1 VDAPGSVA
9 ELLDRMDSLLA
20 PFEERSDPT
29 RHFLTTYRR
38 STETIGRHIEER
50 RFVDPDWVERW
61 DLHVAGL
68 YVDAL
73 ERWDRAGEAP
83 GPWAVAFRAASDEMA
98 GGQRLPP
105 LRHVLL
111 GMNAHVNWDLPPSL
125 LAVITDDELGD
136 DEVMAR
142 HAEDHARLDAI
153 LVSRVDAEDEELK
166 KVEGP
171 GDRTWLDR
179 ALTPFNQAG
188 TKRFL
193 SEARRK
199 CWRNLGILAA
209 ARRQGPD
216 ALKAKRDELER
227 LSELRV
233 ADLKVPGQVLLKL
246 AVKGFGVE
254 LSDDRRPGRAGRRS
268 GAG

>member
-1 VDAPGSVA
+1 MTQFTALR
-9 ELLDRMDSLLA
+9 ELNVNNT
-20 PFEERSDPT
+20 EIT
-29 RHFLTTYRR
+29 RDGLSQLRR
-38 STETIGRHIEER
+38 ALPSC

-233 ADLKVPGQVLLKL
+233 ADLKVPGQLLLKL
-246 AVKGFGVE
+246 AVRGFGVE